1 MSVLLPKNVD
11 VKRIKYSEVKV
22 MKSGAKSVYMN
33 YDGSKLML
41 QTPVLSIPY
50 GTNDNSK
57 FIDKNDK
64 GDGKKYD
71 LTLSFKGMQEN
82 AKIQVFYDKL
92 KELEEKIIDDAYTHR
107 QLWFKNNYNNNKDV
121 VSTMFT
127 PMIKLDKDKE
137 TGEIANKYPP
147 TFKTKLP
154 YDANEDKF
162 GFDAYD
168 MDNNDINFQDIMN
181 NLKGGKTQLII
192 QLNGI
197 WFAGGMFG
205 CSWKVV
211 SGKFQQTNISKVIFI
226 EDSDT
231 EKVNDDSEEENDD
244 ISVDTELVKAETKA
258 VIPEE
263 EEDED
268 EEDKIASNEDD
279 EDKEDETPQPPPVK
293 TATKKAVKKTKA

>member
-11 VKRIKYSEVKV
+11 VQKIKYSEVKV

-33 YDGSKLML
+33 YDGSKVML
-41 QTPVLSIPY
+41 QTPVLNIPY

-82 AKIQVFYDKL
+82 AKIQVFFDKL
-92 KELEEKIIDDAYTHR
+92 KELEEKIIDDAYTNR
-107 QLWFKNNYNNNKDV
+107 QLWFKNNFNNNKDV
-121 VSTMFT
+121 VSSMFT

-147 TFKTKLP
+147 TFKVKLP
-154 YDANEDKF
+154 YNTAEDKF
-162 GFDAYD
+162 EFDTYD
-168 MDNNDINFQDIMN
+168 MDNNEQEFTNIIN
-181 NLKGGKTQLII
+181 NLKGGKAQLII

-211 SGKFQQTNISKVIFI
+211 SGKFQQSNVSRVVFL
-226 EDSDT
+226 EDSDV
-231 EKVNDDSEEENDD
+231 EKANDS
-244 ISVDTELVKAETKA
+244 
-258 VIPEE
+258 

-268 EEDKIASNEDD
+268 DVDTISVDAEHLVKDTKNTIPGEEEDVEKEEDI
-279 EDKEDETPQPPPVK
+279 DKEDDSDIITPVPVK
-293 TATKKAVKKTKA
+293 ATKKATKKTK